1 MPGTMRLRTSPVRPL
16 VKLRPLF
23 SELVPQ
29 VGEKGH
35 ALGHYN
41 VAAVWWA
48 SWESEVDKSSQ
59 PWGFGSDG
67 H

>member
-1 MPGTMRLRTSPVRPL
+1 MRPL
-16 VKLRPLF
+16 VKLCPLF

-29 VGEKGH
+29 VAENGH
-35 ALGHYN
+35 ALGHHN
-41 VAAVWWA
+41 MAAVWWA

-59 PWGFGSDG
+59 PWGFRSDG